1 MPYGFDF
8 DFLFGMRQNYPAAFL
23 NSLIFINI
31 NWHILVCC
39 NIFVHRPTNHIM
51 YEVITSALRKLVDF
65 TDEELF
71 LFMQRLRP
79 LHLKKYELYLKE
91 GQVCKMMV
99 LVHKGGLRYYSR
111 TVKGEH
117 TIGFAFEGEWLG
129 DYESFLLQT
138 PSDCLIE
145 ALEDCELFTL
155 SYPDMQA
162 LYQHSQRFERFGR
175 IMAEQLFLATARSKS
190 DFMLRNA
197 RERYMTLLNT
207 RPQIFERL
215 PQHLIASYLGIL
227 PQSLSRIRAE
237 VAKKLT

>member
-1 MPYGFDF
+1 
-8 DFLFGMRQNYPAAFL
+8 
-23 NSLIFINI
+23 
-31 NWHILVCC
+31 
-39 NIFVHRPTNHIM
+39 M
-51 YEVITSALRKLVDF
+51 YEVITNSLHKLVDF

-71 LFMQRLRP
+71 LFMQKLKP
-79 LHLKKYELYLKE
+79 LSLKKYELYLKE

-99 LVHKGGLRYYSR
+99 MVHKGGLRYFSR
-111 TVKGEH
+111 TEKGDH
-117 TIGFAFEGEWLG
+117 TIGFAFEGGWLG

-138 PSDCLIE
+138 PSNCLIE

-190 DFMLRNA
+190 DLMLRNA
-197 RERYMTLLNT
+197 KERYMSLLANQ
-207 RPQIFERL
+207 PQIFERL
-215 PQHLIASYLGIL
+215 PQHLIASYLGVL

-237 VAKKLT
+237 VSRSKLT